1 MNKLD
6 AIAMLCA
13 ALLLASTAPAAALE
27 PCREP
32 DWIKSSGQ
40 SVRAIDGATILLAD
54 GRSVRLAGIT
64 VPTTLDGDDEAVE
77 ASRAALDA
85 ALAGYI
91 FSIHGGKDEKDRYGR
106 LLAQVSAGERWVQA
120 ELLRNGH
127 ARAAF
132 DNESAACAKALLRV
146 EAEARKARRGLWGMT
161 GFGVAAARDLET
173 LRAAAGR
180 FAVVEGTVEH
190 VGETGGRI
198 YLDFGRRYTRDFTI
212 VIPREAHAAFAQAGV
227 DLRGLSGKAVR
238 ARGMIHSWG
247 GPAMELRAAAAL
259 ELLAAGVE

>member
-1 MNKLD
+1 MQHRYI
-6 AIAMLCA
+6 IAVLCA
-13 ALLLASTAPAAALE
+13 ALLFASVTPAAAIE
-27 PCREP
+27 PCRQP
-32 DWIKSSGQ
+32 DWVTSTGQ
-40 SVRAIDGATILLAD
+40 SVRAIDGATLLLAD
-54 GRSVRLAGIT
+54 GRSVRLAGI
-64 VPTTLDGDDEAVE
+64 VAPTALDGDDAAVE
-77 ASRAALDA
+77 ASRAVLDA
-85 ALAGYI
+85 ALAGHV
-91 FSIHGGKDEKDRYGR
+91 FFIHGGKDEKDRYGR
-106 LLAQVSAGERWVQA
+106 LLAQVAAGERWVQA
-120 ELLRNGH
+120 ELLRGGH

-132 DNESAACAKALLRV
+132 DNVSAACAKALLRV
-146 EAEARKARRGLWGMT
+146 EAEARKARRGLWGKAS
-161 GFGVAAARDLET
+161 FAVAEARDLDA

-247 GPAMELRAAAAL
+247 GPAMELRVPAAL
-259 ELLAAGVE
+259 ELLAAGEE